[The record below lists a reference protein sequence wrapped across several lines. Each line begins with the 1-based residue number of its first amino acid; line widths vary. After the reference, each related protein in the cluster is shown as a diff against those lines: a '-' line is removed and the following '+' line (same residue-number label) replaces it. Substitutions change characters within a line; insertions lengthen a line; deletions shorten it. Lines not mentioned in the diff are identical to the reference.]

1 MCCLLLALHACRQQ
15 MRESGLGHVPG
26 QMVDELQAAWGVS
39 FEPGYNADVSFFG
52 HLWEP
57 LNASW
62 RPLAFYLLIEG
73 VGRGG
78 RALLRRWGFKRH
90 QHK

>member
-1 MCCLLLALHACRQQ
+1 
-15 MRESGLGHVPG
+15 MRDAGLGHVPG
-26 QMVDELQAAWGVS
+26 QMVEQLQAAWGMS
-39 FEPGYNADVSFFG
+39 FEPGYNADVSFYS

-62 RPLAFYLLIEG
+62 RPLAFYLLTEG
-73 VGRGG
+73 AGRGG
-78 RALLRRWGFKRH
+78 RALLGRWGFSQH